1 MNRSFRLDSF
11 ARLLKAIGCID
22 AKPVTGS
29 HSEFFM
35 TLWSNI
41 RKTISSAAAVGK
53 GRIPFRGFDRHRV
66 PTRYVDSMSDD
77 DLTHLNALLPW
88 SCFTVDSHGRR
99 FGNIAWKGK
108 RDAPQIVPDRR
119 IQNMDQ
125 AFKLNGKTVLEMGCF
140 EGVHTVGLLG
150 FGAKVVAVDSRIENV
165 VKTIIR
171 AAMFGYSPK
180 VFLCNL
186 DLAADLAGLPQAD
199 LIHHVGVL
207 YHLKDPVRH
216 LLALGKVAGEGIM
229 LDTHV
234 AVPDTALGTY
244 EVDGQ
249 QYRYQHYKEG
259 GRAEVFSGMY
269 DHAKWLLQSDI
280 EAVLHRA
287 GFASVEVI
295 EERQERNGQRIL
307 LFARR
312 AAPSVRAS
320 I

>member
-1 MNRSFRLDSF
+1 
-11 ARLLKAIGCID
+11 
-22 AKPVTGS
+22 
-29 HSEFFM
+29 M

-41 RKTISSAAAVGK
+41 WKTISAAVGGGK
-53 GRIPFRGFDRHRV
+53 IPFRGFDRHRV
-66 PTRYVDSMSDD
+66 PTRYVDPMSDD
-77 DLTHLNALLPW
+77 DLKYLNGLLPW
-88 SCFTVDSHGRR
+88 KCFTVDSHGRR

-108 RDAPQIVPDRR
+108 RAAPQIVPDRR
-119 IQNMDQ
+119 IQTMDE
-125 AFKLNGKTVLEMGCF
+125 AFGLNGKKVLEVGCF
-140 EGVHTVGLLG
+140 EGVHTIGLLG
-150 FGAKVVAVDSRIENV
+150 FGATVVAVDSRIENV
-165 VKTIIR
+165 VKTIVR
-171 AAMFGYSPK
+171 AAMFGYCPN

-186 DLAADLAGLPQAD
+186 DLAADLADLPETD

-216 LLALGKVAGEGIM
+216 LLALGRIAREGVM

-249 QYRYQHYKEG
+249 AYRYQFYKEG

-280 EAVLHRA
+280 EALLRKA
-287 GFASVEVI
+287 GFASVKVV
-295 EERQERNGQRIL
+295 EERQERNGRRIL

-312 AAPSVRAS
+312 
-320 I
+320 